1 MITIA
6 RMSSFLLM
14 TSIICKATISMPNI
28 RELLSYDYKS
38 IILIINPIVIL
49 MMLYFIVA
57 FSNVP
62 ALKKYRDSKKFHKIE
77 LWSQFVLFTIFV
89 FYNGG
94 VKNQFKFIYLFFI
107 IRCTIEIGK
116 SAGTMVSLSSSAI
129 ILLMD
134 LFMEQNSNINIFFE
148 NDIVLSALFILTA
161 WLLGYYV
168 NEEKEHKSY
177 LQELA
182 NKDGVTGTYN
192 HRFFYSFLHDE
203 NLWDRNQHNKISMMF
218 IDIDDFKIYKS

>member
-1 MITIA
+1 
-6 RMSSFLLM
+6 
-14 TSIICKATISMPNI
+14 
-28 RELLSYDYKS
+28 
-38 IILIINPIVIL
+38 
-49 MMLYFIVA
+49 
-57 FSNVP
+57 
-62 ALKKYRDSKKFHKIE
+62 
-77 LWSQFVLFTIFV
+77 
-89 FYNGG
+89 
-94 VKNQFKFIYLFFI
+94 
-107 IRCTIEIGK
+107 
-116 SAGTMVSLSSSAI
+116 MVSLSSSAI

-177 LQELA
+177 LQELS